1 MAAPAR
7 KQCNVRL
14 PVDLIDLI
22 DNRRASIPHP
32 DNPDMT
38 GISRDEWIRRALV
51 YALTIYPTGIVTQT
65 PRGRTAVHR
74 QPRITL

>member
-14 PVDLIDLI
+14 PVDLITLI

-38 GISRDEWIRRALV
+38 GISRDEWMRRAIV
-51 YALTIYPTGIVTQT
+51 YALTTYPSGMVAQT
-65 PRGRTAVHR
+65 PRGRTGINR
-74 QPRITL
+74 PRITL